1 IDAEMLDQR
10 LLEFDMDIITSA
22 IDADRDLL
30 FQYQGVQI
38 LTDRYLIQD
47 RQHNTI
53 ELPQWLWMR
62 VAMGLAIQEP
72 ASAEPG
78 ASREERAIEFYNTM
92 SAFRYIPSTPTLFSA
107 GTNHPQLSS
116 CFLNTTED
124 SLEGIFKVFT
134 DNARL
139 SKWSGGLGTDWTN
152 VRATNAHI
160 KGTNGKSQGL
170 IPWLKIDNDVAVAV
184 NQGGKRKGAHCAYLE
199 TWHMDIEEFLELRK
213 NVGDERRRTHDIN
226 SANWIPDLFMKR
238 VADGGQWTL
247 FTPDQVPELHD
258 LVGKAFEEAYVR
270 REREFDQGQL
280 LGKRMEAKDLW
291 RKMLTMLFETGH
303 PWITFKDPCNLRSP
317 QDHVGVVH
325 SSNLC
330 TEITLNTS
338 PTETAVCN
346 LGSINLAN
354 HVTDGVV
361 DYDKLQQTV
370 RTAVRML
377 DNVIDINYYPTPEA
391 KQANLTHRAIGL
403 GAMGYQDMLYQLN
416 VPFNSDAHLQL
427 ADELFEHISYFAI
440 STSSDL
446 AEERG
451 AYPSFKGSKWDRG
464 LFPLDTL
471 TLLEEERGVPIEC
484 NRTARLDW
492 TALKARVAKVGMRNS
507 NTMAVAPTATIANI
521 IGVMPS
527 IEPTFRN
534 LFVQSNLS
542 GEFTVINHWLVSDL
556 ETRGL
561 WSREMAETLKAVDG
575 QLDLIADMPE
585 DLVRKYP
592 DIFAIDQEWLV
603 DACAMRGKW
612 IDQAQSLNLFVAKPS
627 GKFLNDIYT
636 RAWHKGL
643 KTTYYLRSLG
653 ASQVEKATVDQSKYG
668 RTHKRDGGSNVTP
681 INEAAAEAQI
691 TASAAQQCRI
701 DNGPDCEACQ

>member
-1 IDAEMLDQR
+1 MPAIMVKRRDGSLEPVQEDKINLVIQRACQGLDKVSWSDVALGCQVSWYSGISTEEIDESVIMSARSLIEQHPQYSQVAARLLLFVLYQRVFGPDAARAEDVHNLYKNNFRDYLVKGIDAEMLDQR

-226 SANWIPDLFMKR
+226 S
-238 VADGGQWTL
+238 
-247 FTPDQVPELHD
+247 
-258 LVGKAFEEAYVR
+258 
-270 REREFDQGQL
+270 
-280 LGKRMEAKDLW
+280 
-291 RKMLTMLFETGH
+291 
-303 PWITFKDPCNLRSP
+303 
-317 QDHVGVVH
+317 
-325 SSNLC
+325 
-330 TEITLNTS
+330 
-338 PTETAVCN
+338 
-346 LGSINLAN
+346 
-354 HVTDGVV
+354 
-361 DYDKLQQTV
+361 
-370 RTAVRML
+370 
-377 DNVIDINYYPTPEA
+377 
-391 KQANLTHRAIGL
+391 
-403 GAMGYQDMLYQLN
+403 
-416 VPFNSDAHLQL
+416 
-427 ADELFEHISYFAI
+427 
-440 STSSDL
+440 
-446 AEERG
+446 
-451 AYPSFKGSKWDRG
+451 
-464 LFPLDTL
+464 
-471 TLLEEERGVPIEC
+471 
-484 NRTARLDW
+484 
-492 TALKARVAKVGMRNS
+492 
-507 NTMAVAPTATIANI
+507 
-521 IGVMPS
+521 
-527 IEPTFRN
+527 
-534 LFVQSNLS
+534 
-542 GEFTVINHWLVSDL
+542 
-556 ETRGL
+556 
-561 WSREMAETLKAVDG
+561 
-575 QLDLIADMPE
+575 
-585 DLVRKYP
+585 
-592 DIFAIDQEWLV
+592 
-603 DACAMRGKW
+603 
-612 IDQAQSLNLFVAKPS
+612 
-627 GKFLNDIYT
+627 
-636 RAWHKGL
+636 
-643 KTTYYLRSLG
+643 
-653 ASQVEKATVDQSKYG
+653 
-668 RTHKRDGGSNVTP
+668 
-681 INEAAAEAQI
+681 
-691 TASAAQQCRI
+691 
-701 DNGPDCEACQ
+701 